1 MKISGVLGVVL
12 ALGVLVR
19 AGLGADPTIIAID
32 PLEAA
37 NRATMKT
44 AKFEAGT
51 FGYALWRR
59 GGIAT
64 IEVEVSADFSDTT
77 HEIAMDVSNTFKPT
91 PLSLTLT
98 PSGQAPTPGGWALQ
112 YVGTSVKAGK
122 KIVQLSVQS
131 PDDAPIGKY
140 TLRAIVR
147 EKGKTAVKSGK
158 ELPKPVVLLF
168 NPWNKRDAV
177 YMEDKDGITEY
188 LFNTNGI
195 FRTEVDNK
203 DRTWRYGQFDPT
215 CLNTLLK
222 VLDAPNGARPDE
234 PMTTEMRSSPGLFAR
249 AIAAGIGYYVEGDW
263 TLTTFPPGE
272 TAPWK
277 WQDSNNLFGKFGPQ
291 PVKYARCWVY
301 ANMLTSLFRCAGLPA
316 RSVSCIQSAHE
327 RNPVNGFVDIFQ
339 KKVGNNWV
347 TDTDITVDRAWG
359 FHAWNEAWMKRPDRP
374 NSDGWQAV
382 DGTYGT
388 GPAPVKAIAAKTG
401 GDFEVD
407 SFVAAV
413 GTPIRFHRNGKVEK
427 TDTTSIGKKILT
439 QKKGAQAEED
449 IVRSYKP
456 AARIPGGGD
465 PAVIWEVQESLAAG
479 ADVVVRAHMSNPG
492 LTAMTIDLTVS
503 GFAECYSQDPR
514 GLAWGPESRQV
525 LVLPG
530 QPDQIETFTIPWGAY
545 ASFAAGSD
553 HLRVDA
559 FAVCDALDQGWPSVT
574 YVVFD
579 VPGVSVTR
587 TSPEK
592 IGTGGTAQFTIAV
605 QNTGLVALTDCMLT
619 LTALGSLDA
628 GAEPEVVLLGSVAP
642 GAMVEISR
650 NLTAVRAGEGGL
662 AAEVSSNEASSW
674 SAQAG
679 VLVSNCVADLDNDGI
694 VEDTDFVIF
703 ALSYDL
709 LTVPPADPVCDFSG
723 DGFVDDVDFGMFV
736 GAYDQLLCGEGA

>member
-1 MKISGVLGVVL
+1 MKVLWVLGCVL
-12 ALGVLVR
+12 AFGIR
-19 AGLGADPTIIAID
+19 MQAGLAADPTIVAID
-32 PLEAA
+32 PQEAA
-37 NRATMKT
+37 NRAAMKT
-44 AKFEAGT
+44 SKFETGT

-64 IEVEVSADFSDTT
+64 IEVEVSADFSDST
-77 HEIAMDVSNTFKPT
+77 HEIAMEVAHAFRPT

-98 PSGQAPTPGGWALQ
+98 PSNDAPAPGAWALQ
-112 YVGTSVKAGK
+112 YNGTSVKAGK

-140 TLRAIVR
+140 TLNAIVR
-147 EKGKTAVKSGK
+147 GKGVTKVSSRVG
-158 ELPKPVVLLF
+158 LPKPVVILF

-177 YMEDKDGITEY
+177 YMEDEAGIKEY
-188 LFNTNGI
+188 IFNTNGI

-222 VLDAPNGARPDE
+222 VLDIPNAARPDE
-234 PMTTEMRSSPGLFAR
+234 PMTIEMRSNPALFAR

-263 TLTTFPPGE
+263 TLTTFSAGE

-277 WQDSNNLFGKFGPQ
+277 WLDSNNLFAKFGPQ

-359 FHAWNEAWMKRPDRP
+359 FHAWNEAWMKRPDRQ
-374 NSDGWQAV
+374 NCDGWQAV

-388 GPAPVKAIAAKTG
+388 GPAPVSAIAAKSG
-401 GDFEVD
+401 GNYEVD

-449 IVRSYKP
+449 IVRTYKP
-456 AARIPGGGD
+456 AARNPGGGD
-465 PAVIWEVQESLAAG
+465 PAVLWEVPESAAAG
-479 ADVVVRAHMSNPG
+479 ADVVVRAHLSNPG
-492 LTAMTIDLTVS
+492 LTAMAIDLTVS

-514 GLAWGPESRQV
+514 GLAWAPESRQV

-530 QPDQIETFTIPWGAY
+530 QPDQIETFTIPWSAY

-559 FAVCDALDQGWPSVT
+559 FAVCEAIDLGWPSVT

-579 VPGVSVTR
+579 GPGVSVTR
-587 TSPEK
+587 TSALR
-592 IGTGGTAQFTIAV
+592 IGTGGMAEFAIAV
-605 QNTGLVALTDCMLT
+605 QNTGTVALTDCTLT

-628 GAEPEVVLLGSVAP
+628 GADPEVVVLGSVAP
-642 GAMVEISR
+642 GATVQITR
-650 NLTAVRAGEGGL
+650 GVAAVRLGDGGL
-662 AAEVSSNEASSW
+662 AAEMSSGEAPSS
-674 SAQAG
+674 SAQDG
-679 VLVSNCVADLDNDGI
+679 VVVSNCLADLNNDGI
-694 VEDTDFVIF
+694 VEDADFVIF
-703 ALSYDL
+703 AMSYDL
-709 LTVPPADPVCDFSG
+709 LTVPPADPACDFNV
-723 DGFVDDVDFGMFV
+723 DGFVDDTDFAAFAQ
-736 GAYDQLLCGEGA
+736 AYDELLCAQDA

>member
-1 MKISGVLGVVL
+1 MKVFWVLGCVL
-12 ALGVLVR
+12 AFGIR
-19 AGLGADPTIIAID
+19 MQAGLAADPTIVAID

-37 NRATMKT
+37 NRAAMKT
-44 AKFEAGT
+44 SKFETGT

-64 IEVEVSADFSDTT
+64 IEVEVSADFSDST
-77 HEIAMDVSNTFKPT
+77 HEIAMDVAHTFQPT

-98 PSGQAPTPGGWALQ
+98 PSNDAPAPGAWALQ
-112 YVGTSVKAGK
+112 YNGTSVKAGK

-131 PDDAPIGKY
+131 PDGAPIGKY
-140 TLRAIVR
+140 TLGAVVR
-147 EKGKTAVKSGK
+147 EKGKTAVKSRVA
-158 ELPKPVVLLF
+158 LPKSVVLLF

-177 YMEDKDGITEY
+177 YLEDEAGIKEY
-188 LFNTNGI
+188 ISNTNGI

-222 VLDAPNGARPDE
+222 VLDVPNAARPDE
-234 PMTTEMRSSPGLFAR
+234 PMTTEMRSSPALFAR

-277 WQDSNNLFGKFGPQ
+277 WQDSNNLFAKFGPK

-327 RNPVNGFVDIFQ
+327 GTPVNGFVDIFQ

-347 TDTDITVDRAWG
+347 TDTDVTVDRAWG
-359 FHAWNEAWMKRPDRP
+359 FHAWTEAWMKRPDRQ

-388 GPAPVKAIAAKTG
+388 GPAPVTAIAAKNG
-401 GDFEVD
+401 GNYEVD

-413 GTPIRFHRNGKVEK
+413 GTPIRFHRNGKVDR

-449 IVRSYKP
+449 IVKSYKP
-456 AARIPGGGD
+456 AARNPGGGD
-465 PAVIWEVQESLAAG
+465 PTVLWEVPESAAAG
-479 ADVVVRAHMSNPG
+479 ADVVVRAHLSNPG
-492 LTAMTIDLTVS
+492 LAAMTIDLTVS
-503 GFAECYSQDPR
+503 GYAECYSQDPR
-514 GLAWGPESRQV
+514 GLAWAPESRQV

-545 ASFAAGSD
+545 APFAPGAD

-559 FAVCDALDQGWPSVT
+559 FAVCDALDKGWPSVT

-579 VPGVSVTR
+579 PPALAVTR
-587 TSPEK
+587 TSPAK
-592 IGTGGTAQFTIAV
+592 IGPAGTAAFTISLA
-605 QNTGLVALTDCMLT
+605 NTGVAALTGCTVT
-619 LTALGSLDA
+619 LQPLGSLDGGAQPEVLALGTVAA
-628 GAEPEVVLLGSVAP
+628 GASVSWSRTYPAVGLGD
-642 GAMVEISR
+642 GA
-650 NLTAVRAGEGGL
+650 L
-662 AAEVSSNEASSW
+662 AAEVSANEQAPW
-674 SAQAG
+674 SASDN
-679 VLVSNCVADLDNDGI
+679 VVVSGCAADLNDDG
-694 VEDTDFVIF
+694 VVDDDDFVLF
-703 ALSYDL
+703 AASYEE
-709 LTVPPADPVCDFSG
+709 LTVPPADPLCDFNG
-723 DGFVDDVDFGMFV
+723 DMLVEDADFGIFSL
-736 GAYDQLLCGEGA
+736 AYEQLVCE